1 MLKLNNVYK
10 IYENGTLA
18 VRNASLEFPGYGLV
32 AIIGSSGCGKSTL
45 LNLLSNNDIPS
56 KGELLYNDIPYN
68 KVDKDILNKDFAI
81 IYQDFKLIENL
92 SVYQNIMLSHEL
104 SNKDID
110 KDFVLSVADKL
121 GITEILDEKVY
132 SLSGGQQQRVAIARA
147 LVRRPKVIFADEPTG
162 NLDSENTNKVYEI
175 LKELSK
181 EILVVI
187 VSHDK
192 AISQYADRMIEMQ
205 NGKVIGDYKGDFTK
219 IIEREK
225 VEREVL
231 DTEID
236 YKSKKTKKEKT

>member
-147 LVRRPKVIFADEPTG
+147 VVRRPKVIFADEPTG

-219 IIEREK
+219 IIERDK

-236 YKSKKTKKEKT
+236 YKSKKTKK

>member
-121 GITEILDEKVY
+121 GITEI
-132 SLSGGQQQRVAIARA
+132 Q
-147 LVRRPKVIFADEPTG
+147 
-162 NLDSENTNKVYEI
+162 
-175 LKELSK
+175 
-181 EILVVI
+181 
-187 VSHDK
+187 
-192 AISQYADRMIEMQ
+192 
-205 NGKVIGDYKGDFTK
+205 
-219 IIEREK
+219 
-225 VEREVL
+225 
-231 DTEID
+231 
-236 YKSKKTKKEKT
+236 